1 MSKTKIGTD
10 TGICMNILYM
20 NLCIFAV
27 VINIEQVVKVKFSLE
42 KCACLVHEKK
52 MFQKQQAWGMLNIQT
67 FCPEKTLS
75 L

>member
-1 MSKTKIGTD
+1 
-10 TGICMNILYM
+10 MNILYT
-20 NLCIFAV
+20 NLYIFVV
-27 VINIEQVVKVKFSLE
+27 VINTEQALKVKFSLE
-42 KCACLVHEKK
+42 KHACLVHEKK